1 MGSVVTSSHLI
12 PEQRDRQRATLMMIM
27 TTGYRA
33 QTVPHSVKA
42 TKRWLC
48 LKLLLTCSQKD
59 FRGHIYLPFSMAF
72 SMATPILSTYDKSR
86 FPPGRLGSPYS
97 VLLTVTVRR
106 RPTDPGEA
114 KKSIIKNFFITGE
127 KSAAV

>member
-42 TKRWLC
+42 TKRWVLAM
-48 LKLLLTCSQKD
+48 LEAAFELLRKGLLTYS
-59 FRGHIYLPFSMAF
+59 RTYLPFSMAF
-72 SMATPILSTYDKSR
+72 SMATPILSTYDRSR
-86 FPPGRLGSPYS
+86 FPPVRLGSPYS

-114 KKSIIKNFFITGE
+114 KNQ
-127 KSAAV
+127 

>member
-1 MGSVVTSSHLI
+1 MLEAAS
-12 PEQRDRQRATLMMIM
+12 D
-27 TTGYRA
+27 
-33 QTVPHSVKA
+33 
-42 TKRWLC
+42 
-48 LKLLLTCSQKD
+48 LLAKGFSRT
-59 FRGHIYLPFSMAF
+59 YLPFSMAF

-114 KKSIIKNFFITGE
+114 KKSIIKNFLSPERSEQQFDLLTL
-127 KSAAV
+127 A